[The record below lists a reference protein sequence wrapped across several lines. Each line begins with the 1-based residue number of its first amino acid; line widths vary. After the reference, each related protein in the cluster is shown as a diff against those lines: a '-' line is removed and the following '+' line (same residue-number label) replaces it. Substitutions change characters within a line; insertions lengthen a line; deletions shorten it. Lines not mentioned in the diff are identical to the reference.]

1 MLNFMEKQ
9 MQPVFKKKKKTNF
22 ERMMY
27 VTDLVT
33 SRARAKMESS
43 NETPESK
50 QFDQNQA
57 RLFF

>member
-1 MLNFMEKQ
+1 